1 MKCKFSRFVPKKIRL
16 HSGVFENRFKLN
28 RNYVASLKN
37 ENLLQNFFIEA
48 GLASFRLRNS
58 LHGISNAGDDL
69 HWGWE
74 THSCQLRGH
83 FLGHW
88 LSAAAQIWASQGDF
102 EIKAKTLR
110 DALGGRHLANSQ
122 EQYKYRAQ
130 KRV

>member
-1 MKCKFSRFVPKKIRL
+1 
-16 HSGVFENRFKLN
+16 LN

-102 EIKAKTLR
+102 EIKAKADSIVAELAR
-110 DALGGRHLANSQ
+110 CQKKNGGEWCGSLL
-122 EQYKYRAQ
+122 
-130 KRV
+130 